1 MVVSHDSFC
10 NPQTLLSPL
19 LPLFLLVIH
28 DTSPYFRRDELFAPF
43 HDLSIYSRLWHNNG
57 LKMFYE
63 IVLKLPQFYIQ
74 LVYKPHFRTGILL
87 FGPFGQLRVISSNF
101 YGQKN
106 SCIISLLWIFF
117 FIWNIFWLKIGYR
130 SGFKSWV

>member
-19 LPLFLLVIH
+19 LPFFLLVIH

-63 IVLKLPQFYIQ
+63 VVSKLPNCLTENQMEFSKSQ
-74 LVYKPHFRTGILL
+74 ILYCFIVVFL
-87 FGPFGQLRVISSNF
+87 KIKDS
-101 YGQKN
+101 QKN
-106 SCIISLLWIFF
+106 STYMMWFWCRLQSNGMYQRIKRVFSLTLAKC
-117 FIWNIFWLKIGYR
+117 LQ
-130 SGFKSWV
+130 

>member
-19 LPLFLLVIH
+19 LPFFLLVIH

-63 IVLKLPQFYIQ
+63 VVSKLTNCLTENQMEFSKLQILYCFIVVFLK
-74 LVYKPHFRTGILL
+74 VTD
-87 FGPFGQLRVISSNF
+87 S
-101 YGQKN
+101 QKN
-106 SCIISLLWIFF
+106 STYMMQTSIKWHVPENKKSIFPNF
-117 FIWNIFWLKIGYR
+117 SKIFRVRPTGT
-130 SGFKSWV
+130 

>member
-19 LPLFLLVIH
+19 LPFFLLVIH

-63 IVLKLPQFYIQ
+63 VVSKLPNCLTENQMEFSKLQILYCFI
-74 LVYKPHFRTGILL
+74 LVSQNHIRFSKNSIVHYAILRTL
-87 FGPFGQLRVISSNF
+87 GQLNVQVMDNATSILKE
-101 YGQKN
+101 YDV
-106 SCIISLLWIFF
+106 LL
-117 FIWNIFWLKIGYR
+117 R
-130 SGFKSWV
+130 